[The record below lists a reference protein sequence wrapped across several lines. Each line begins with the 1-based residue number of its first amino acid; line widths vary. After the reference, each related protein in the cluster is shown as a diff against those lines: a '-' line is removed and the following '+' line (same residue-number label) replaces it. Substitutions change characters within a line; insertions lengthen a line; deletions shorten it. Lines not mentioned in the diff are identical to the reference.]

1 MNPNV
6 LMLVAGG
13 VGAVV
18 AALVVSFISSKKFS
32 QKQAEGLESARKEFD
47 ERIRQMEAAS
57 EKELD
62 RRMKEAEVAQKAEIL
77 RQREDIEREN
87 RSRVEEIQKMEQRIL
102 QREETLDKRR
112 ESLDSKEGALAQ
124 REHVLRAGDI
134 GAGELLVRSG
144 PVQRSDIGE
153 AQRVAVAPMAPQN
166 AAEQT
171 GGAGDENEWWG
182 HAWALGACE

>member
-18 AALVVSFISSKKFS
+18 AALVVSFIASNKFS
-32 QKQAEGLESARKEFD
+32 QKQTEALERARREFD
-47 ERIRQMEAAS
+47 ERVRQMEAAS

-77 RQREDIEREN
+77 RQREDIDREN
-87 RSRVEEIQKMEQRIL
+87 RSRVEEMQKMEQRIL

-112 ESLDSKEGALAQ
+112 RNSATA
-124 REHVLRAGDI
+124 
-134 GAGELLVRSG
+134 SG
-144 PVQRSDIGE
+144 
-153 AQRVAVAPMAPQN
+153 
-166 AAEQT
+166 
-171 GGAGDENEWWG
+171 
-182 HAWALGACE
+182 